1 MNGIQIGFIGAGKV
15 GVSLGKYLKEK
26 GRQVGGYYSL
36 SPESAVWAAEFTD
49 TKYYENLQEIIGNCD
64 MLLFTV
70 PDGRIT
76 SVWEE
81 AKPYVSGKLICHCSG
96 LHSSKIFSD
105 VGSTNSCAYSIHPLM
120 AVSSREKSW
129 KELSDALFTIEGDE
143 KYIHFI
149 EEMFQSMGNRTGI
162 ISAENKI
169 KYHAAAALSSNYMT
183 ALFHMSQ
190 TLFEE
195 CGFSERE
202 AVNEL
207 YKLADGNLK
216 HILEEGC
223 ISSLTGPI
231 ERNDY
236 KTVQMHISVLPG
248 EMKEAYRANASYLI
262 GLAKHKHPDRDYT
275 ALENICAGS
284 GKKGSVLDEEYSTD
298 IAAEEER

>member
-1 MNGIQIGFIGAGKV
+1 MKDIRIGFIGAGKV

-26 GRQVGGYYSL
+26 GWQVGGYYSL
-36 SPESAVWAAEFTD
+36 SPESARWAAEFTD
-49 TKYYENLQEIIGNCD
+49 TKYYENLQEIIDNCH

-70 PDGRIT
+70 PDGKIT

-105 VGSTNSCAYSIHPLM
+105 VGSTNSFAYSIHPLM
-120 AVSSREKSW
+120 AVNSREKSW
-129 KELSDALFTIEGDE
+129 KEFSGALFTIEGDE
-143 KYIHFI
+143 KHIHNI
-149 EEMFQSMGNRTGI
+149 EEMFRSMGNRTRI

-183 ALFHMSQ
+183 ALFHMAQ

-202 AVNEL
+202 AVEEL
-207 YKLADGNLK
+207 YKLADGNLT

-223 ISSLTGPI
+223 INALVGPI
-231 ERNDY
+231 ERNDDG
-236 KTVQMHISVLPG
+236 TVKMHLDALSG
-248 EMKEAYRANASYLI
+248 KMKEAYRTNAMYLI
-262 GLAKHKHPDRDYT
+262 DLARQKHPDRDYT
-275 ALENICAGS
+275 VLENICAES
-284 GKKGSVLDEEYSTD
+284 KKKGSISDEEHCID
-298 IAAEEER
+298 IAAAKER